1 MAQFR
6 NGQITAKTGALE
18 LGVSDR
24 WFRTLYAD
32 YLKACSEQRD
42 AVWHPGNSGGNRQRV
57 LPEEVEELWK
67 GMLSVG
73 EPAPYGFA
81 ASEAFR
87 RCGFSVDR
95 ATVRRWAQ
103 RNGLAH
109 PKPSK
114 KPHAPVRRWQCQE
127 VGALWQMDA
136 SPHRWFGR
144 QDEPFP
150 MIEIVDDCSRVIT
163 GARLYPREILPAY
176 LELLSKA
183 FEQYGLPLAMYVDY
197 HSFFFTHVPDN
208 LTYLGWAL
216 HFYDVSL
223 QYAPT
228 PQAKGKVERHHQFWQ
243 NRLPSYFLSES
254 IRSVV
259 PANEHLERLREHHNQ
274 HELHRELKMTPQAAW
289 EQAVKED
296 RCVLRPFRRDPWW
309 PYVWSLRTGVKV
321 GIDGM
326 VPVGASRIAISLTPG
341 RTVTRCEHTDGS
353 YTFLAKPPGQGGKP
367 IILLRYENSPVR
379 GHG

>member
-18 LGVSDR
+18 LGISDR
-24 WFRTLYAD
+24 WFRKLYAD
-32 YLKACSEQRD
+32 YLKACGEQREEH
-42 AVWHPGNSGGNRQRV
+42 WLPKNSGGNRQQAI
-57 LPEEVEELWK
+57 PEEVEKLWK
-67 GMLSVG
+67 GMLSVD

-87 RCGFSVDR
+87 RFGFSVDR

-114 KPHAPVRRWQCQE
+114 KPRFPVRRWQCQQ

-144 QDEPFP
+144 DDTMFP
-150 MIEIVDDCSRVIT
+150 MIEIMDDCSRVIT
-163 GARLYPREILPAY
+163 GARLYAREVLPSY
-176 LELLSKA
+176 LDLLPKA
-183 FEQYGLPLAMYVDY
+183 FEQYGLPLALYVDY
-197 HSFFFTHVPDN
+197 HSFFFTHIPDH

-216 HFYDVSL
+216 RFYDISL
-223 QYAPT
+223 KYAPT
-228 PQAKGKVERHHQFWQ
+228 PRAKGKVERQHLYWQ

-254 IRSVV
+254 IRSIDL
-259 PANEHLERLREHHNQ
+259 ANEHLEQLRKHHNH
-274 HELHRELKMTPQAAW
+274 HELHRELKMTPQKAW
-289 EQAVKED
+289 DQAVEED

-309 PYVWSLRTGVKV
+309 PYVWSLRTPLKV
-321 GIDGM
+321 GVDGM
-326 VPVGASRIAISLTPG
+326 VPVGTNRISISVTPG
-341 RTVTRCEHTDGS
+341 RSVTRCEHADGS
-353 YTFLAKPPGQGGKP
+353 YTFLAKPPGQGSKP
-367 IILLRYENSPVR
+367 IILLRYENLPGR
-379 GHG
+379 KGD